1 MADYTNEPFFAQAIE
16 ANFAKPISQL
26 RKTVKRKRNFRKT
39 TAFSVHGAWRHIA
52 AYGKDEYLSWADRSV
67 LKRLVN
73 LWLYHMGRDGY
84 IEPDHKRLERSV
96 GLSERAVRKAISK
109 FKSLG
114 FLVHI
119 SGGRGRGVKARY
131 GLDLM
136 AMKDCLW
143 ADFSFQNGD
152 ESVSLDGEIK
162 PAQCVR
168 DYQNNKKMLTGR
180 MVQRRYAAHKIGG
193 MRLAASVEGLG
204 RVMTAMLSASSA
216 SFKALSSRTNWIA
229 KFGPIPKAGRSEIL
243 RNAHTTART
252 GQHSTWLVARLNGIN
267 PHMEAYHG

>member
-1 MADYTNEPFFAQAIE
+1 MNDYTSEPSASQALE

-26 RKTVKRKRNFRKT
+26 RKTVKRKRNYRKT
-39 TAFSVHGAWRHIA
+39 TAFTVHAAWRQIA

-109 FKSLG
+109 FKTLG

-136 AMKDCLW
+136 AMKDRLW
-143 ADFSFQNGD
+143 ADFAFQNGD

-162 PAQCVR
+162 GAQCVR
-168 DYQNNKKMLTGR
+168 DYQTTKKMQASR
-180 MVQRRYAAHKIGG
+180 MVHRRSVAHKIGG
-193 MRLAASVEGLG
+193 MRIAASVEGLG

-229 KFGPIPKAGRSEIL
+229 KFGPIPKAGRSESL
-243 RNAHTTART
+243 RDAHATART
-252 GQHSTWLVARLNGIN
+252 GQPSTWLVTRLNGIN
-267 PHMEAYHG
+267 PFHEVAA

>member
-1 MADYTNEPFFAQAIE
+1 MKIDNRSIE
-16 ANFAKPISQL
+16 ANFTKPISQL
-26 RKTVKRKRNFRKT
+26 RKTVKRKRNYRKT
-39 TAFSVHGAWRHIA
+39 TAFTVHAAWRQIA
-52 AYGKDEYLSWADRSV
+52 SYGKDEYLSWADRSV

-96 GLSERAVRKAISK
+96 GLSERAVRKAIAK
-109 FKSLG
+109 FKALG

-136 AMKDCLW
+136 TMKGRLW

-162 PAQCVR
+162 PAQCVG
-168 DYQNNKKMLTGR
+168 DYQTTKKMQASRL
-180 MVQRRYAAHKIGG
+180 VARRTVAHKIGG
-193 MRLAASVEGLG
+193 MRISANVEGLG
-204 RVMTAMLSASSA
+204 RVMTAMLIASAA

-229 KFGPIPKAGRSEIL
+229 KFGTSPQAGRSETL
-243 RNAHTTART
+243 RQAHATART
-252 GQHSTWLVARLNGIN
+252 GQPSLWLVSRLNGIN
-267 PHMEAYHG
+267 PHKEAYHG

>member
-1 MADYTNEPFFAQAIE
+1 MAIYTSEPSVSQALE

-26 RKTVKRKRNFRKT
+26 RKTVKRKRNYRKT
-39 TAFSVHGAWRHIA
+39 TAFTVHAAWRQIA

-109 FKSLG
+109 FKTLG

-136 AMKDCLW
+136 AMKDRLW

-162 PAQCVR
+162 GAQYVR
-168 DYQNNKKMLTGR
+168 DYQTTKKMQASR
-180 MVQRRYAAHKIGG
+180 MVHRRSVAHKIGG
-193 MRLAASVEGLG
+193 MRIAASVEGLG

-229 KFGPIPKAGRSEIL
+229 KFGPIPKAGRSESL
-243 RNAHTTART
+243 RDAHATART
-252 GQHSTWLVARLNGIN
+252 GQPSTWLVTRLNGIN
-267 PHMEAYHG
+267 PFHEVAA

>member
-1 MADYTNEPFFAQAIE
+1 MNYYTSEPSASQALE

-26 RKTVKRKRNFRKT
+26 RKTVKRKRSYRKT
-39 TAFSVHGAWRHIA
+39 TAFTVHAAWRHIA

-67 LKRLVN
+67 LKRIVN
-73 LWLYHMGRDGY
+73 LWLYHMGRDGH

-96 GLSERAVRKAISK
+96 GLSERAVRKAIAK
-109 FKSLG
+109 FKALG

-136 AMKDCLW
+136 AMKERLW

-162 PAQCVR
+162 PAQYVR
-168 DYQNNKKMLTGR
+168 DYQTNKKMIAKP
-180 MVQRRYAAHKIGG
+180 MAVRRSAFHKIGG
-193 MRLAASVEGLG
+193 MRISASVEELG

-216 SFKALSSRTNWIA
+216 SFKALSSPTHWKA
-229 KFGPIPKAGRSEIL
+229 KFGPIPKAGRSEDL
-243 RNAHTTART
+243 RNAHTAART
-252 GQHSTWLVARLNGIN
+252 GQSSTWLIARLNGIN
-267 PHMEAYHG
+267 PFHEVAV